1 MKKNKIFDIINYK
14 IKKGSKK
21 PMEEKMREVRI
32 ILDNDEIVTEFD
44 QGDMSEDEFIETV
57 INYVLSNISV
67 EVI

>member
-1 MKKNKIFDIINYK
+1 
-14 IKKGSKK
+14 
-21 PMEEKMREVRI
+21 MEEKYREVKI

-57 INYVLSNISV
+57 IEYVMNNIQV

>member
-1 MKKNKIFDIINYK
+1 
-14 IKKGSKK
+14 
-21 PMEEKMREVRI
+21 MEEKYREVKI

-57 INYVLSNISV
+57 IEYVMTNIQV

>member
-1 MKKNKIFDIINYK
+1 
-14 IKKGSKK
+14 
-21 PMEEKMREVRI
+21 MEEKFREVKI

-57 INYVLSNISV
+57 IEYVMSNIQV

>member
-1 MKKNKIFDIINYK
+1 
-14 IKKGSKK
+14 
-21 PMEEKMREVRI
+21 MEEKFREIKI

-57 INYVLSNISV
+57 IEYVMSNIQV